1 MDKREDV
8 YLPAD
13 LSSMRNSFFFNIAGT
28 YLEKETTIKL
38 RSQEEERV
46 SVSDTKTSER
56 SSVESRSTKFIKS
69 RLIGSFNEVLSPEK
83 LVE

>member
-1 MDKREDV
+1 MDKREDC

-13 LSSMRNSFFFNIAGT
+13 LSRMRNSFFFNIVGA
-28 YLEKETTIKL
+28 YLEKETTIML

-56 SSVESRSTKFIKS
+56 SSIESRSTKFIKS
-69 RLIGSFNEVLSPEK
+69 RLIGSFSDALSPDK
-83 LVE
+83 IVE